1 MSVPQ
6 ILRHGLK
13 LFEIIQNYL
22 LVWNDVCSFSLQL
35 TCNFIRTAILMI
47 VKNDVTDVEII
58 LWQVPHMIVQITN
71 YLTNALITN
80 TSLIL

>member
-1 MSVPQ
+1 MNV
-6 ILRHGLK
+6 LRIWLQE
-13 LFEIIQNYL
+13 FSEIFQNYL
-22 LVWNDVCSFSLQL
+22 MAWNGVRSFSLQL
-35 TCNFIRTAILMI
+35 RCNFIHTVIPMI
-47 VKNDVTDVEII
+47 ITNDATDIEII